1 MSSMVATESSQDP
14 IHRPTGSGPSTTS
27 EDPAASLRAAAL
39 LTLRSKRKKQ
49 NASSELS
56 SSLPPRPVPAEATYF
71 QLDYGQE
78 EPPSGAS
85 STASSSAAI
94 PAPAPVIPS
103 DTPMD
108 VDDSQAR
115 EEGEISDSEEPPAAA
130 TPSALPKRPSSL
142 SMTSPA
148 AKPKAAAPMTPEKK
162 KVAISPPP
170 RPPPMSPSPDKNRHI
185 TAEPAK
191 LSKVLTDMP
200 PPALPARYSQPVI
213 AVDPNHVRPGLDM
226 TQEQYDTAK
235 DIILDLLGWGVP
247 PEYLVNCG
255 LSREIVYYVFV
266 ELNLRMPSNLDLT
279 GLPNPETY
287 IDYNAPS
294 SDMQY
299 DDQAPYSPPTLPVGS
314 YRTQGH
320 PSLPQKPRAPQ
331 GHSPTLPRSPTS
343 GLSANATPFAPGAS
357 PRVDE
362 ASLLDMEQQ
371 RRQELLARKA
381 VLASRRKTA
390 SSAPESASTASLDPE
405 TMKSLPRILQRAQS
419 TSSAVAKETVDDF
432 LNSIGPV
439 KDDKSGQAPQ
449 RTESPD
455 AMDVDEIP
463 GLSAIEPSS
472 SSRPPP
478 VSANRSLSLSDDLSP
493 ISPAFPQSGA
503 FNESFRPAS
512 SSQVE
517 RRDEDHGMDV
527 DGSGSNTPT
536 NGSSSSSSSAQQV
549 RRPGK
554 RPVAAD
560 FVDMEPSRS
569 NGSGPYYH
577 VPRRKAPSSFA
588 GVIATRRMVINLS
601 DSEDEVEDTVNGR
614 MGSGARYRHY
624 STQHS
629 RATAQ
634 SATTTSRV
642 SPRAATPAALLEKE
656 KEIQMMR
663 ELIAQREQQKLKKLS
678 GNSMRSTPPAPSLE
692 ESNPPNGIAVKLE
705 EDEGV
710 ASASLYRAASSE
722 EPSRETTTVAGSMF
736 TSTPSTPTD
745 LIPQALEHQ
754 TTGDRVLTDE
764 ARQEQVVT
772 RASRSST
779 PEAFKSS
786 HVQVRAVDSFG
797 ETSSAQ
803 VCPHLVLSV
812 TIRSLRENKR
822 QPRSIHAHM
831 LHFLRSLQALTS
843 DAQAQHRSDRPQQ
856 TEGFLF
862 YQSPLSNY
870 PSLRVHS
877 HLPGIPRT
885 GLTPNQLDLKP
896 LKLAATRKWLQEN
909 SSRCICQFEVPGGG
923 ECRDRTCEDIHPSKM
938 STIEPSGTHLTS
950 YALLLTSSSSLIPL
964 PLHSHA
970 SSWLRFLLFLI
981 PDEETAEYL
990 CSAMPDGSRI
1000 TVQDVKAALEEVRRR
1015 HTTLDFDNRV
1025 KEALAS
1031 LGLR

>member
-803 VCPHLVLSV
+803 
-812 TIRSLRENKR
+812 
-822 QPRSIHAHM
+822 
-831 LHFLRSLQALTS
+831 ALTS

-938 STIEPSGTHLTS
+938 STIEPS
-950 YALLLTSSSSLIPL
+950 
-964 PLHSHA
+964 
-970 SSWLRFLLFLI
+970 
-981 PDEETAEYL
+981 ETAEYL